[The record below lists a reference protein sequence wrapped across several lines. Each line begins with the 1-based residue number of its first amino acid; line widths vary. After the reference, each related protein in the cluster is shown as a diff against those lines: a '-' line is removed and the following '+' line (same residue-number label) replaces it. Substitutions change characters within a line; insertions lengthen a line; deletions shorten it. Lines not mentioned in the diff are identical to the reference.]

1 MFKMK
6 DETADMKMSLQK
18 KIDGLLETL
27 KQVNYQNSMMLNWVN
42 GAVIAVDRDG
52 RVIQANETALMAL
65 GWTDEEFIGRH
76 LHDTIHHS
84 QEDGSEY
91 PYDFCPV
98 FAAIEDGSSHH
109 VNGDVFWH
117 KDNTSFSAD
126 FIVCP
131 TRNDDNE
138 ITGAVITF
146 RNLTEQRLQEA
157 KRIQSMKLE
166 SIGELAAG
174 IAHEINTPIQFI
186 GSNIDFLRDGFEDV
200 VQVIKAYTGLRDK
213 LTGSAE
219 HADILDTI
227 AEAEENADLSYLEDE
242 IPKAFE
248 QTIDGVKRVTKLV
261 LGLKG
266 FAHSGAGEHKTNAD
280 INEIITNSLIVC
292 HNAYKYV
299 AELSTEL
306 GDLPTI
312 KAYPGDIG
320 QVIVNLVINAAQAI
334 AEQKEKTGAMGKI
347 TIRTS
352 CESGMIVIAIADS
365 GGGIPEK
372 IQPRVFDPFFTT
384 KKVGLGSGQ
393 GLAICRTLIHDK
405 HQGEIT
411 LDSTIG
417 QGTTFSIRLPL

>member
-1 MFKMK
+1 MV
-6 DETADMKMSLQK
+6 DETADIKSLQK
-18 KIDGLLETL
+18 KIAGLLETL

-42 GAVIAVDRDG
+42 GAVITVDREG
-52 RVIQANETALMAL
+52 RVIQANKAALMAL
-65 GWTDEEFIGRH
+65 GWTEAEFIGRH
-76 LHDTIHHS
+76 QHDTIHHS

-91 PYDFCPV
+91 PYDFCPE

-117 KDNTSFSAD
+117 KDGTSFSAD

-131 TRNDDNE
+131 TRNDNNE
-138 ITGAVITF
+138 ITGAVMTF

-186 GSNIDFLRDGFEDV
+186 GSNISFLRDSFADLL
-200 VQVIKAYTGLRDK
+200 QVIKAYGRLRDE
-213 LTGSAE
+213 LRGSARYDE
-219 HADILDTI
+219 IIKDIINIEETADI
-227 AEAEENADLSYLEDE
+227 AYLEE
-242 IPKAFE
+242 EAPKAFA
-248 QTIDGVKRVTKLV
+248 QTIDGVARVTKLV

-266 FAHSGAGEHKTNAD
+266 FAHSGAGENMSEVD

-299 AELSTEL
+299 AELATEF

-312 KAYPGDIG
+312 KVFPGDIG
-320 QVIVNLVINAAQAI
+320 QVIINMVINAAHAI
-334 AEQKEKTGAMGKI
+334 AEQKEKTGAMGAIK
-347 TIRTS
+347 IRTS
-352 CESGMIVIAIADS
+352 HDNSMVVIAISDN
-365 GGGIPEK
+365 GGGIPEN
-372 IQPRVFDPFFTT
+372 IRQRVFDPFFTT
-384 KKVGLGSGQ
+384 KKVGQGSGQ

-405 HQGEIT
+405 HRGEISFE
-411 LDSTIG
+411 STAG
-417 QGTTFSIRLPL
+417 KGTTFYIRLPLHQK